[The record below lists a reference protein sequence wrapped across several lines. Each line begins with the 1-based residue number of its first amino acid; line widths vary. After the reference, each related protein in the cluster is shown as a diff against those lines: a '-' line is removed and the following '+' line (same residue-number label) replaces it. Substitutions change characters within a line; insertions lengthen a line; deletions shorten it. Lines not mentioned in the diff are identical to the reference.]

1 MGCKQSRNRIK
12 PDIEILSE
20 GVNLSSSPPVVE
32 VISKPVATTDTK
44 VQHSVDVKGYEKD
57 SSGLMFRDIKYDSKN
72 LLAACKRGN
81 IDTVREALS
90 QGADVNIVG
99 MWSCTPLIL
108 SLQYGYDDIAKLLLA
123 QNNID
128 INHVNEKGATALLY
142 ACIDNKPIIVQRLIS
157 LKANINPTPSKP
169 IQITQ
174 IETTLIC
181 TPLSIACVLGHTE
194 VVKVLLD
201 SGCPVDQSFPFNLT
215 KTARTPTSK
224 EAPAPTTTN
233 SAHTDTLPI
242 NATPLMIA
250 CAYAKFDAIQR
261 LIDFKPNMAGIDSE
275 SSSALHHL
283 IHAALVRSND
293 IMYICQIFQYFYDKH
308 MLTPQYTSIHDCNGD
323 TILHLICH
331 HKLYDILILLIKCG
345 IDLNTPNSIHGY
357 TALHIAVNKRDT
369 RMVSLLLKAHA
380 DVAVRD
386 EHSET
391 PVTLAKRLYGM
402 CV

>member
-99 MWSCTPLIL
+99 MRSCTPLIL

-142 ACIDNKPIIVQRLIS
+142 ACIDN
-157 LKANINPTPSKP
+157 
-169 IQITQ
+169 
-174 IETTLIC
+174 
-181 TPLSIACVLGHTE
+181 
-194 VVKVLLD
+194 
-201 SGCPVDQSFPFNLT
+201 
-215 KTARTPTSK
+215 
-224 EAPAPTTTN
+224 
-233 SAHTDTLPI
+233 
-242 NATPLMIA
+242 
-250 CAYAKFDAIQR
+250 
-261 LIDFKPNMAGIDSE
+261 
-275 SSSALHHL
+275 
-283 IHAALVRSND
+283 
-293 IMYICQIFQYFYDKH
+293 
-308 MLTPQYTSIHDCNGD
+308 
-323 TILHLICH
+323 
-331 HKLYDILILLIKCG
+331 
-345 IDLNTPNSIHGY
+345 
-357 TALHIAVNKRDT
+357 
-369 RMVSLLLKAHA
+369 
-380 DVAVRD
+380 
-386 EHSET
+386 
-391 PVTLAKRLYGM
+391 
-402 CV
+402 